1 MAEQRTPN
9 DDIHEILAEN
19 VQKFRK
25 QIGLSQEKLSKLCG
39 LHHSYVGR
47 LERDGGN
54 PELSTM
60 KRLADRL
67 GVTVVDLLTPAKR
80 RSR

>member
-1 MAEQRTPN
+1 MAEQRTQN
-9 DDIHEILAEN
+9 DDIQEILAEN

-25 QIGLSQEKLSKLCG
+25 QTGLSQEKLSTLCG

-60 KRLADRL
+60 KRLAERL

-80 RSR
+80 RTR

>member
-1 MAEQRTPN
+1 MCPSDN
-9 DDIHEILAEN
+9 DDIQAILARN
-19 VQKFRK
+19 VEKFRK
-25 QIGLSQEKLSKLCG
+25 QVGLSQEKLSTLCE

-47 LERDGGN
+47 LERNGGN

-67 GVTVVDLLTPAKR
+67 GVTVIDLLTPPKR